1 MITQSYS
8 EKDMNTH
15 ISYSKR
21 EIIFR
26 GGNNIVIYT
35 YRSILDANVLL

>member
-26 GGNNIVIYT
+26 ILIFT
-35 YRSILDANVLL
+35 YRSILHANVLL